1 MSESS
6 TLPRTVP
13 GIPMLGIAF
22 LQGICLFAL
31 YRAVENDS
39 WPSESPLWAYPL
51 WTLAL
56 ALPLLL
62 LLSIDRRNYV
72 SVGKLVGGF
81 GAVLALLAVYTGW
94 QAEPY
99 GAFRVESLTMAF
111 FFSIALACFK
121 GLMYLQQRANE
132 VPLTYQVLFTNSWRN
147 FLVGALSALFTFI
160 FWLILMLWAQ
170 LFIVIEIEFFFNLF
184 EKDWFIIP
192 ALSVAFGLGISLFR
206 DLTHVIDNITKLLH
220 WLIKLLLPLVLFVA
234 IAFLAALP
242 FVGLEVLWSTGQ
254 GTALLL
260 WLLAILLF
268 FVNAVYQD
276 GREENPYPALIHRL
290 IWGGLCAMPI
300 VAGLSLYGL
309 VLRLNQYGWTV
320 ERCWAFVV
328 WLVLA
333 LFALGYVTGIVRQRD
348 GWTAE
353 LARVNTSMGVVVLA
367 IMLLANSPLLDFR
380 KISLWSQLNRVESG
394 EIELREF
401 DFWYAQHHLARPGHL
416 AMEKMKR
423 DIGAS
428 DPDLLT
434 MINSPV
440 RRNAAVRIR
449 NVDAMWAKLVY
460 RPRPFTIPDGLD
472 RLIESQFSGGIQG
485 DPVIFQADLDDDGQ
499 FEYMLLVLDGHRF
512 LRSQFYYRDDDG
524 WWQQGQLHHAW
535 NYGSDLQDRLIDGD
549 IELVAPRFRNLEV
562 GGVSLQPLPND

>member
-6 TLPRTVP
+6 TLPR
-13 GIPMLGIAF
+13 IPMLGIAF

-31 YRAVENDS
+31 YRAVESDS

-51 WTLAL
+51 WTLVL

-72 SVGKLVGGF
+72 AVGKLVAGF

-99 GAFRVESLTMAF
+99 DAFAVESLTIAF
-111 FFSIALACFK
+111 IFSIALACFK
-121 GLMYLQQRANE
+121 ALMYLQQRANE

-147 FLVGALSALFTFI
+147 FLVGALSALFTLI

-170 LFIVIEIEFFFNLF
+170 LFKVIEIEFFLDLF
-184 EKDWFIIP
+184 DEDWFIIP

-206 DLTHVIDNITKLLH
+206 DLTPVIDNITKLLH
-220 WLIKLLLPLVLFVA
+220 WLIKLLFPLVLIVA
-234 IAFLAALP
+234 IVFLAALP
-242 FVGLEVLWSTGQ
+242 FVGLNVLWSTGQ

-260 WLLAILLF
+260 WLLAVLLF
-268 FVNAVYQD
+268 FMNAVYQD
-276 GREENPYPALIHRL
+276 GREKNPYPALIHRL
-290 IWGGLCAMPI
+290 IYGGLCVMPI
-300 VAGLSLYGL
+300 ISGLSLYGL

-333 LFALGYVTGIVRQRD
+333 LFALGYVAGIVRQRG

-353 LARVNTSMGVVVLA
+353 IARVNTTMGVVVLA

-394 EIELREF
+394 EIELHDF
-401 DFWYAQHHLARPGHL
+401 DFWYAQNHLARPGHL
-416 AMEKMKR
+416 AMERMKQ
-423 DIGAS
+423 DIGDS

-434 MINSPV
+434 LINTPV
-440 RRNAAVRIR
+440 RRHAAVRD
-449 NVDAMWAKLVY
+449 NKVEAMWAKLVY
-460 RPRPFTIPDGLD
+460 RPQPFTIPDGLD
-472 RLIESQFSGGIQG
+472 RLIEKHFSYGIPG

-499 FEYMLLVLDGHRF
+499 FEYMLLFLYGHRIS
-512 LRSQFYYRDDDG
+512 LSQFYYRTDAG
-524 WWQQGQLHHAW
+524 WQQGQLQHGW
-535 NYGSDLQDRLIDGD
+535 NYTERDVEERIIDGD
-549 IELVAPRFRNLEV
+549 IELVAPRFKSLEV
-562 GGVSLQPLPND
+562 GGVSLQPLPKN